1 MSASFS
7 TAYLNQQF
15 LPLSEA
21 RVSPMDRGF
30 LFADGIYEVIP
41 VYAGKLFRLEEHLDR
56 LDYSLREIQLKSPLS
71 RGEWRAMLEQLVQK
85 NGGGNMSV
93 YLQVTRGE
101 AAVREH
107 AFPPAGTQP
116 TVFAMC
122 SPISKPKTE
131 DIENAVGGKAITVT
145 DIRWLRCDIKSVS
158 LLPNIL
164 MRQKAVEAGAAEA
177 IFIRDGQAT
186 EGSASNLFI
195 VKDGRLIT
203 PPKSHFILGGITR
216 DLILELATVKGFPF
230 VERAISETELRSADE
245 VWVSS
250 STREILPI
258 TELDGAPVANGEIGL
273 IWKQFATLY
282 VNYKAS
288 LFEGK

>member
-1 MSASFS
+1 VGAPLPI
-7 TAYLNQQF
+7 AYLNGAF
-15 LPLSEA
+15 VPVAEA
-21 RVSPMDRGF
+21 RISPLDRGF

-85 NGGGNMSV
+85 NGSGNLSV

-131 DIENAVGGKAITVT
+131 DIVLDFNLCYNPYCSYSPFYSCPIPPEANT
-145 DIRWLRCDIKSVS
+145 
-158 LLPNIL
+158 LPTYIL
-164 MRQKAVEAGAAEA
+164 AGEK
-177 IFIRDGQAT
+177 I
-186 EGSASNLFI
+186 
-195 VKDGRLIT
+195 
-203 PPKSHFILGGITR
+203 
-216 DLILELATVKGFPF
+216 
-230 VERAISETELRSADE
+230 
-245 VWVSS
+245 
-250 STREILPI
+250 
-258 TELDGAPVANGEIGL
+258 
-273 IWKQFATLY
+273 
-282 VNYKAS
+282 YKTH
-288 LFEGK
+288 